1 MNSDLDFY
9 NSLEL
14 SLKYTEDLLLDAVTN
29 SKSIFHSPTL
39 CISDSPRTVVLREFN
54 KEKRFLRFHTDL
66 RSNKISSVNNNVVA
80 YVHAYDPEIKVQLRI
95 KGKVNL
101 HKKDERTLKAWES
114 SRDMSKLC
122 YSVKGSPGQVISD
135 PSEYDLVKSEIDVEQ
150 GYENFGLIIFEYDEI
165 EFLFLKNIGHRR
177 SKFSWI
183 NNNVVM
189 EWLIP

>member
-14 SLKYTEDLLLDAVTN
+14 SLKYAEDLLTDAVTN

-54 KEKRFLRFHTDL
+54 QEERFLRFHTDL
-66 RSNKISSVNNNVVA
+66 RSNKISSISNDVDA
-80 YVHAYDPEIKVQLRI
+80 YVHAYDPEIKVQLRM

-101 HKKDERTLKAWES
+101 HKKDERTLQAWES
-114 SRDMSKLC
+114 SREMSKLC
-122 YSVKGSPGQVISD
+122 YSVKGSPGRVISD
-135 PSEYDLVKSEIDVEQ
+135 PAKYDLVKSEIDVEK
-150 GYENFGLIIFEYDEI
+150 GYENFGLIIFKYDEI

-177 SKFSWI
+177 SKFYWI
-183 NNNVVM
+183 NNNVAM
-189 EWLIP
+189 KWLIP

>member
-14 SLKYTEDLLLDAVTN
+14 SLKYTEDLLLDTVTN

-122 YSVKGSPGQVISD
+122 YSVKGAPGEIITH
-135 PSEYDLVKSEIDVEQ
+135 PEKYDLDKEKINIEDGNQ
-150 GYENFGLIIFEYDEI
+150 NFGVLIFKYYEL
-165 EFLFLKNIGHRR
+165 EFLYLKNIGHRR
-177 SKFSWI
+177 SKFTWKD
-183 NNNVVM
+183 NKAQLN
-189 EWLIP
+189 WLIP

>member
-1 MNSDLDFY
+1 MNSDVDFY

-14 SLKYTEDLLLDAVTN
+14 SLKYAEGLLVDAVNN

-66 RSNKISSVNNNVVA
+66 RSKKINSINENLVA
-80 YVHAYDPEIKVQLRI
+80 YVHGYDPEIKVQLRI
-95 KGKVNL
+95 KGKVKL
-101 HKKDERTLKAWES
+101 HKKDEKTLKAWEG
-114 SRDMSKLC
+114 SREMSKLC
-122 YSVKGSPGQVISD
+122 YSVKGAPGQIITD
-135 PSEYDLVKSEIDVEQ
+135 PNEYDLIKSEIDVEK
-150 GYENFGLIIFEYDEI
+150 GYENFGVIIFEYDEI

-177 SKFSWI
+177 SKFSWKDHK
-183 NNNVVM
+183 VVM

>member
-114 SRDMSKLC
+114 SREMSKLC
-122 YSVKGSPGQVISD
+122 YSVKGAPGEIITH
-135 PSEYDLVKSEIDVEQ
+135 PEKYDLDKEKINIERERLATQRDIADKNLQIARENKNKYDVNSSNTAE
-150 GYENFGLIIFEYDEI
+150 E
-165 EFLFLKNIGHRR
+165 
-177 SKFSWI
+177 
-183 NNNVVM
+183 
-189 EWLIP
+189 